1 MPETKISA
9 SRTIDAA
16 NEDIFTVLSNP
27 ERHAEL
33 DGSGMVV
40 SDDKTDRIT
49 AVGQVF
55 RMNMNWD
62 KMGGDYKT
70 DNHVVGYDENKLLAW
85 TTAPSGEE
93 PPGWEWVW
101 ELTPQGSDS
110 TEVTITYDWSSVTDK
125 GVLEQV
131 NFPAVS
137 KEDLESSL
145 ANLAAAV
152 SDS

>member
-1 MPETKISA
+1 MTETKISA
-9 SRTIDAA
+9 TRTIDAA
-16 NEDIFTVLSNP
+16 NEDIFAVLSNP
-27 ERHAEL
+27 ERHAEI
-33 DGSGMVV
+33 DGSDMVV

-55 RMNMNWD
+55 TMNMHWD

-85 TTAPSGEE
+85 TTAPSGQE
-93 PPGWEWVW
+93 PDGWEWVW

-125 GVLEQV
+125 DVLKQV
-131 NFPAVS
+131 SFPVVS
-137 KEDLESSL
+137 EEDLESSL